1 GESESSEMEEGVEE
15 SQESQDQQ
23 DVDVEDESVEESQE
37 MQEEQESASESD
49 EPEAEESA
57 IVDDGASSSS
67 LPSSPQLDSSSD
79 DEQEANH
86 GNEQKVIVHD
96 DISETERADLERHAD
111 AIAAALSDEEKN
123 GTAVEAPSK
132 GKKLGRRAAELE
144 ALQRSGTKPGL
155 LYFHGFPNDV
165 DSTPH
170 ECQFWMNQP
179 LQIQLET
186 WARKWHP
193 DLDEDFKFT
202 TSVEEP
208 SSPTSRSPP
217 SLLYIDAMKTPN
229 EIASFGLQE
238 PAVIHMT
245 FEH

>member
-1 GESESSEMEEGVEE
+1 G
-15 SQESQDQQ
+15 
-23 DVDVEDESVEESQE
+23 
-37 MQEEQESASESD
+37 
-49 EPEAEESA
+49 A

-86 GNEQKVIVHD
+86 GKEQKVIVHD

-132 GKKLGRRAAELE
+132 GKKLGRRAAELK
-144 ALQRSGTKPGL
+144 ALQQSGTKPGL

-193 DLDEDFKFT
+193 DVDEDFKFT